1 MYGYVNMENILCKK
15 FWYLNL
21 LFLQVQRIH
30 NDALEITQNAT
41 AQSNLIQSK
50 AKAASVAT
58 VENARSD
65 GLQHLYSEIG
75 ITDQKQKAA
84 FDYLRTIRAQDN
96 IRLTVNYN
104 QLVSLAGSLPGAG

>member
-1 MYGYVNMENILCKK
+1 MNFDGRCLPR
-15 FWYLNL
+15 
-21 LFLQVQRIH
+21 QVQRIH
-30 NDALEITQNAT
+30 NDAQEITQNAT

-58 VENARSD
+58 VEKARSD

-84 FDYLRTIRAQDN
+84 FDYLRTIRARDN
-96 IRLTVNYN
+96 IHLTVNYQ
-104 QLVSLAGSLPGAG
+104 QLVSFAGNIPR

>member
-1 MYGYVNMENILCKK
+1 MIAILLICCSQMR
-15 FWYLNL
+15 LHDC
-21 LFLQVQRIH
+21 FLKVQLIH
-30 NDALEITQNAT
+30 NEALEITQNAT

-58 VENARSD
+58 VENARSE
-65 GLQHLYSEIG
+65 GLQHLYREIG

-104 QLVSLAGSLPGAG
+104 QLVSLAGSLPGTG